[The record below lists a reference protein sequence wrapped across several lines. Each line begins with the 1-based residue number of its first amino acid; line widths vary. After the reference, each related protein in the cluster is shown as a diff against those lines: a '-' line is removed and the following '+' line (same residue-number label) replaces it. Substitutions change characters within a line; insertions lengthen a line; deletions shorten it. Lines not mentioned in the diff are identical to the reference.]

1 MAKNINKEE
10 EILTEDKENLSED
23 SETEVKDKEAKESS
37 EPKEELDFGVK
48 ENTKEDS
55 KTEEE
60 TPVINLEELISEAK
74 LKPDFKTAAKM
85 FLSLTKEVNEESLI
99 ALEKEFEVY
108 LQETLVPKVEKALGV
123 KSNVKPGVESSK
135 TETPKERVT
144 TPLKD
149 RK

>member
-10 EILTEDKENLSED
+10 EILTEDQENLSED
-23 SETEVKDKEAKESS
+23 SKTEDKEVKDSS
-37 EPKEELDFGVK
+37 ESKEELDFGVK
-48 ENTKEDS
+48 KEDTKEDL

-60 TPVINLEELISEAK
+60 VPVINLEELISEAK

-99 ALEKEFEVY
+99 ALEKEFEIY

-135 TETPKERVT
+135 TEAPKERVT